1 MKNSFD
7 ISSALNE
14 AFYEFAILSGEKP
27 QEIEN
32 NIPVIKVSK
41 KGKKELFH
49 FDLKFFKSK
58 YYSFQIIQ
66 YKSIS

>member
-32 NIPVIKVSK
+32 KMTLIKPPK

-49 FDLKFFKSK
+49 FDLKCFKSK

-66 YKSIS
+66 YKST